1 MATKKSK
8 PAATRMFSTRND
20 MPVKQRE
27 NINKLLNEQLAD
39 LFDLY
44 SQTKQAH
51 WNVKGQE
58 FFQLH
63 KLFDDL
69 AEVLLNHLDDIAERI
84 TALGGIALGTVSM
97 AADASRL
104 PEYTTDIVGSTASLR
119 ALSVRFGLAGKSVR
133 AAIKSAEEQEDL
145 GTVDLLSQ
153 VSLDLDKGLWF
164 MEAHLQEK

>member
-8 PAATRMFSTRND
+8 PAALRMFSTRND

-27 NINKLLNEQLAD
+27 HINQLLNEQLAD

-44 SQTKQAH
+44 SQAKQAH

-69 AEVLLNHLDDIAERI
+69 AEMLLKHLDDIAERI
-84 TALGGIALGTVSM
+84 TALGGIALGTVTM
-97 AADASRL
+97 AANSSRL

-119 ALSVRFGLAGKSVR
+119 ALSVRFGLAGKTVR
-133 AAIKSAEEQEDL
+133 AAIKSAEEEEDL

-164 MEAHLQEK
+164 LEAHLQEK